1 MIETYTVKKGDTLA
15 KVADFF
21 DVSVKQ
27 LKDYNAPTLG
37 LNDRF
42 DVGLQLRN
50 PNEIPMLVNAAV
62 QNGATITDIASVL
75 KITEDDARTIYDIQ
89 AEEVLQEEEPEV
101 VIPKETLKE
110 IQVLAQRRDPELF
123 PVNVTA
129 QRRDPEL
136 FPVNVTAQRRDPEL
150 FPVNVTAQRRELELP
165 DVIIP
170 DEALEE
176 IQVLAK
182 RRESDLPDVTIP
194 EETLKEIQVL
204 AQRRD
209 PELFPVN
216 VTAQRREGLYPK
228 DMYRSD
234 GSVKSARGFLGPVQ
248 SEDGRAMTE
257 YSIGVQ
263 INGKETQI
271 PSMVP
276 GLTEDEIK
284 SLTQGNMPESVAVKA
299 KAHAVKRLA
308 EGRSPFY
315 QDGEEKADKEKLF
328 PITVEAEMR
337 QAEDLAKV
345 QQEGIVFPKETMEL
359 LQQIRAEE
367 KQNSKNAWRN
377 VAKGLTM
384 SAFDEL
390 EAFVASQV
398 NDTPYVAEKAR
409 IKEEMDEYALYNPA
423 ASIAQEAIGLIP
435 GSIASTK
442 ALVSM
447 GVVKL
452 PAQGAIEAGAYGF
465 NSGDS
470 VEERLI
476 LGGSSAVIGGA
487 VGKVFEKMFDS
498 TLVPQTSNAGGLKS
512 METDALQS
520 EVSAQKIMTAPANMS
535 DDEVVTQLL
544 IRESEYLAD
553 VIGRQG
559 AKPAEVGN
567 TLLRL
572 SQAARNMGVSPRQID
587 RVLNDKKIRDLT
599 RLPDDVFTDPYALN
613 AFRQDLLDNTA
624 GRLQLDIGRTIP
636 EAQSL
641 IVKFRRLASPLATL
655 AETAVGTAFSSRI
668 VRGMNRV
675 VRGQTQLDDAW
686 KGMEQ
691 LRNLADDVK
700 FNDLML
706 DAVNATNIGQKAAT
720 KAFETAKKYADA
732 KIGKGAGDRL
742 QKFFDDGVAF
752 NSRYRREVTS
762 GELSPIWMHSSTKA
776 AAEDV
781 SLRVNRARAAGK
793 TEDAASKDRL
803 RRSMEEERAKPLD
816 KQKTYENIFDSHW
829 RWQRETLTR
838 MELGKQLGFRTSGK
852 PVFAEMAYDDLP
864 KRLQKA
870 VDNESMTL
878 MEASVYSSLT
888 SSLRKKVDAK
898 KMTVFDAAAK
908 MEQQSFKLF
917 DEKVITETLKREG
930 YSDLQI
936 KNAVEILDDLGVN
949 AQRGMSQE
957 LDVVR
962 NLGYV
967 GTIANPYGAL
977 MNVHD
982 LFNAAFEFG
991 VGNVLKS
998 VFDKTGIRFTAD
1010 DMGLA
1015 QQVYGEFVRKAV
1027 RGDKKVLGS
1036 DFIDK
1041 IVKGSDDLLQWSMKA
1056 SGFSG
1061 LDKYGKGKIMGA
1073 SFRKA
1078 RQDIKSGEFDS
1089 KWQYTFSK
1097 GELDQLRR
1105 DIASGNT
1112 DSELVRDMVMF
1123 DLFKLQPINAA
1134 AQTSY
1139 GLANPN
1145 ARLFYMLKGFAIK
1158 QFDLMERRIF
1168 NEWKKGNK
1176 KEALTNAMKYLVI
1189 SGGGYGV
1196 VNEARQVLKGEAPD
1210 PAEAAVG
1217 ALYQVGSVL
1226 TFGAMGANDYGYAKF
1241 MEDPG
1246 QAMMV
1251 NIFPPFAATLPAAV
1265 LEDMADVVTKGDPL
1279 PDETIYALPVVGK
1292 TLKAVFD

>member
-62 QNGATITDIASVL
+62 QNGATITDIASIL

-101 VIPKETLKE
+101 VIPEETLKE
-110 IQVLAQRRDPELF
+110 IQVLAQRRDPEL
-123 PVNVTA
+123 
-129 QRRDPEL
+129 L
-136 FPVNVTAQRRDPEL
+136 
-150 FPVNVTAQRRELELP
+150 PVNVTAQRRELELP

-216 VTAQRREGLYPK
+216 VTAQRRDPEL
-228 DMYRSD
+228 
-234 GSVKSARGFLGPVQ
+234 FPVNVTAKRR
-248 SEDGRAMTE
+248 D
-257 YSIGVQ
+257 
-263 INGKETQI
+263 
-271 PSMVP
+271 
-276 GLTEDEIK
+276 
-284 SLTQGNMPESVAVKA
+284 PELFPVNVTAQRRDPELFPVNVTA
-299 KAHAVKRLA
+299 KRRDPELFPVNVTAQRRDPELFPVNVTAKRRDPELFPVNVTA
-308 EGRSPFY
+308 QRRDPE
-315 QDGEEKADKEKLF
+315 LF

-337 QAEDLAKV
+337 EAEYLGEIP
-345 QQEGIVFPKETMEL
+345 QEGIVFPEETMEL

-816 KQKTYENIFDSHW
+816 KQNTYENIFDSHW

-878 MEASVYSSLT
+878 MEASVYNSLT
-888 SSLRKKVDAK
+888 SSMRKKVDAK

-998 VFDKTGIRFTAD
+998 VFGKSGIRFTAE

-1027 RGDKKVLGS
+1027 KGDKKVLGS
-1036 DFIDK
+1036 DFINK

-1078 RQDIKSGEFDS
+1078 RQDIRSGEFDS

-1134 AQTSY
+1134 AQTSL
-1139 GLANPN
+1139 GLAKPDT
-1145 ARLFYMLKGFAIK
+1145 RLFYMLKGFAIK

-1246 QAMMV
+1246 QAMMA

>member
-42 DVGLQLRN
+42 DAGLQLRN

-62 QNGATITDIASVL
+62 QNGATITDIASIL

-89 AEEVLQEEEPEV
+89 AEEVLQEEEPEI
-101 VIPKETLKE
+101 VIPEETLKE
-110 IQVLAQRRDPELF
+110 IQVLAQRRDPELL

-150 FPVNVTAQRRELELP
+150 LPVNVTAQRRDPELLPVNVTAQRRALELP

-170 DEALEE
+170 DAALEE

-209 PELFPVN
+209 PELLPVN
-216 VTAQRREGLYPK
+216 VTAQRRDPEL
-228 DMYRSD
+228 
-234 GSVKSARGFLGPVQ
+234 LPVNVTAQ
-248 SEDGRAMTE
+248 RRD
-257 YSIGVQ
+257 
-263 INGKETQI
+263 
-271 PSMVP
+271 
-276 GLTEDEIK
+276 
-284 SLTQGNMPESVAVKA
+284 PE
-299 KAHAVKRLA
+299 
-308 EGRSPFY
+308 
-315 QDGEEKADKEKLF
+315 LF

-337 QAEDLAKV
+337 QAEYLGEIP
-345 QQEGIVFPKETMEL
+345 QEGVVFPKETTEL
-359 LQQIRAEE
+359 LKGIQAKELQDSR
-367 KQNSKNAWRN
+367 NAWRN
-377 VAKGLTM
+377 VAKGLTL

-398 NDTPYVAEKAR
+398 NGTPYVAEKAR

-423 ASIAQEAIGLIP
+423 ASLAQEAIGLIP

-476 LGGSSAVIGGA
+476 LGGSSAVLGGA

-572 SQAARNMGVSPRQID
+572 SEMARNMGVSPRQID

-668 VRGMNRV
+668 IRGMNRV

-706 DAVNATNIGQKAAT
+706 DAVNATNIGQKSAT
-720 KAFETAKKYADA
+720 KAFEAAKKYADA

-816 KQKTYENIFDSHW
+816 KQNTYENIFDSHW

-878 MEASVYSSLT
+878 MEASVYNSLT

-898 KMTVFDAAAK
+898 KLTVYDAAAK

-930 YSDLQI
+930 YSDVQI

-1027 RGDKKVLGS
+1027 KGDKKVLGS
-1036 DFIDK
+1036 GFIDK

-1246 QAMMV
+1246 QAMMA

>member
-62 QNGATITDIASVL
+62 QNGATITDIASIL

-101 VIPKETLKE
+101 VIPEEALKE
-110 IQVLAQRRDPELF
+110 IEVLAQRRDPELL

-136 FPVNVTAQRRDPEL
+136 LPVNVTAQRRDPEL
-150 FPVNVTAQRRELELP
+150 LPVNVTAQRRDPELLPVNVTAQRRELELP

-194 EETLKEIQVL
+194 KEALKEIEVL

-216 VTAQRREGLYPK
+216 VTAQRRDPEL
-228 DMYRSD
+228 
-234 GSVKSARGFLGPVQ
+234 LPVNVTAQ
-248 SEDGRAMTE
+248 RRD
-257 YSIGVQ
+257 
-263 INGKETQI
+263 
-271 PSMVP
+271 
-276 GLTEDEIK
+276 
-284 SLTQGNMPESVAVKA
+284 PE
-299 KAHAVKRLA
+299 
-308 EGRSPFY
+308 
-315 QDGEEKADKEKLF
+315 LF

-337 QAEDLAKV
+337 QAEDLAKA
-345 QQEGIVFPKETMEL
+345 QPEGIVFPKETMEL
-359 LQQIRAEE
+359 LQQIRTEE
-367 KQNSKNAWRN
+367 KQNSRNAWRN

-423 ASIAQEAIGLIP
+423 ASLAQEAIGLIP

-476 LGGSSAVIGGA
+476 LGGSSAVLGGA

-498 TLVPQTSNAGGLKS
+498 TLVPQTSSAGGLKS
-512 METDALQS
+512 LETGALQS

-559 AKPAEVGN
+559 AKPSEVGN

-572 SQAARNMGVSPRQID
+572 SQAAREMGVKPAQIN
-587 RVLNDKKIRDLT
+587 RVLNDNKIRDLT

-706 DAVNATNIGQKAAT
+706 DAVNATNIGQKSAT
-720 KAFETAKKYADA
+720 KAFEAAKKYADA

-816 KQKTYENIFDSHW
+816 KQNTYENIFDSHW

-898 KMTVFDAAAK
+898 KLTVYDAAAK

-930 YSDLQI
+930 YSDVQI

-998 VFDKTGIRFTAD
+998 VFDKSGIRFTAD

-1036 DFIDK
+1036 AFIDK

-1246 QAMMV
+1246 QAMMA

>member
-42 DVGLQLRN
+42 DAGLQLRN

-62 QNGATITDIASVL
+62 QNGATITDIASIL

-89 AEEVLQEEEPEV
+89 AEEVLQEEEPEI
-101 VIPKETLKE
+101 VIPEETLKE
-110 IQVLAQRRDPELF
+110 IQVLAQRRDPELLPVNVTAQRRDPELL

-150 FPVNVTAQRRELELP
+150 LPVNVTAQRRDPELLPVNVTAQRRALELP

-170 DEALEE
+170 DAALEE

-209 PELFPVN
+209 PELLPVN
-216 VTAQRREGLYPK
+216 VTAQRRDPEL
-228 DMYRSD
+228 
-234 GSVKSARGFLGPVQ
+234 LPVNVTAQ
-248 SEDGRAMTE
+248 RRD
-257 YSIGVQ
+257 
-263 INGKETQI
+263 
-271 PSMVP
+271 
-276 GLTEDEIK
+276 
-284 SLTQGNMPESVAVKA
+284 PE
-299 KAHAVKRLA
+299 
-308 EGRSPFY
+308 
-315 QDGEEKADKEKLF
+315 LF

-337 QAEDLAKV
+337 QAEYLGEIP
-345 QQEGIVFPKETMEL
+345 QEGVVFPKETTEL
-359 LQQIRAEE
+359 LKGIQAKELQDSR
-367 KQNSKNAWRN
+367 NAWRN
-377 VAKGLTM
+377 VAKGLTL

-398 NDTPYVAEKAR
+398 NGTPYVAEKAR

-423 ASIAQEAIGLIP
+423 ASLAQEAIGLIP

-476 LGGSSAVIGGA
+476 LGGSSAVLGGA

-572 SQAARNMGVSPRQID
+572 SEMARNMGVSPRQID

-668 VRGMNRV
+668 IRGMNRV

-706 DAVNATNIGQKAAT
+706 DAVNATNIGQKSAT
-720 KAFETAKKYADA
+720 KAFEAAKKYADA

-816 KQKTYENIFDSHW
+816 KQNTYENIFDSHW

-878 MEASVYSSLT
+878 MEASVYNSLT

-898 KMTVFDAAAK
+898 KLTVYDAAAK

-930 YSDLQI
+930 YSDVQI

-1027 RGDKKVLGS
+1027 KGDKKVLGS
-1036 DFIDK
+1036 GFIDK

-1105 DIASGNT
+1105 DIANGNT

-1246 QAMMV
+1246 QAMMA